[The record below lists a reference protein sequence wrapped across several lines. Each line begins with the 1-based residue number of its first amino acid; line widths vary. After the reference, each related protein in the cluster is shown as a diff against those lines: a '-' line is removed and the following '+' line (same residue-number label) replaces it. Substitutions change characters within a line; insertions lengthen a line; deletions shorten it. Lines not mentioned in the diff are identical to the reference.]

1 MINRL
6 VWAPGPFC
14 RLGALRLSVSETV
27 LVYIGIPA
35 ALVLVIAGLV
45 MLGSRRTAK
54 RYRPGRSFDFTPVW
68 FLSSPQ
74 PVPTAAGQAELP
86 AGAQRA
92 ELEAQE
98 LTAPTVTKP
107 QGATGGASDRW

>member
-1 MINRL
+1 M
-6 VWAPGPFC
+6 
-14 RLGALRLSVSETV
+14 

-35 ALVLVIAGLV
+35 ALLFVTAGVV
-45 MLGSRRTAK
+45 MLGTRRTAK
-54 RYRPGRSFDFTPVW
+54 RYRPGRSFDFTPIW

-74 PVPTAAGQAELP
+74 GLASPQQLASAAAGQAGLP
-86 AGAQRA
+86 AGAQRP